1 MDKNDVAKVQISG
14 LNSSQRYLFKN
25 NQGKVVE
32 MDLDDGRKAT
42 NDQKAKAHAL
52 IGEIDTWSGNYIYKA
67 TEAQLKYEFMSRNNM
82 IEYFSMATCSVELA
96 RKWITFLL
104 DFCFENQV
112 PFTSATF
119 DAIHEQYSW
128 DMDCLKYRQCMI
140 CGKHAD
146 IAHVYAVG
154 MGRNRNKINH
164 IGNYVMALCR
174 QHHNEQHNVGIE
186 TFMRRN
192 QLKGVKVTKEIAK
205 MLKLGNWH
213 AEKGDPLLMVRPLD
227 I

>member
-1 MDKNDVAKVQISG
+1 MLKIQLSD
-14 LNSSQRYLFKN
+14 LNSSQRYLLKN
-25 NQGKVVE
+25 NQNNVVE
-32 MDLDDGRKAT
+32 IGFDDGRSAT
-42 NDQKAKAHAL
+42 RDQKAKAHAL
-52 IGEIDTWSGNYIYKA
+52 IGEIDTWCGNYMHDV
-67 TEAQLKYEFMSRNNM
+67 TEAQLKYEFMGRNHM
-82 IEYFSMATCSVELA
+82 IEPFSMASCSVQLA

-104 DFCFENQV
+104 DFCFENKV

-140 CGKHAD
+140 CGQHAD

-154 MGRNRNKINH
+154 MGRDRSKINH

-174 QHHNEQHNVGIE
+174 QHHQEQHRVGIE

-192 QLKGVKVTKEIAK
+192 QLKGVKVTPEIAK
-205 MLKLGNWH
+205 MLKLGNWKG
-213 AEKGDPLLMVRPLD
+213 EKGDPLLMVRPLN